1 MHIEFLRYTQEKAG
15 KTTCFVYHLH
25 RPAFQADLLN
35 KLKQRINK
43 LKYGRETRV

>member
-35 KLKQRINK
+35 KLKRRINK
-43 LKYGRETRV
+43 LKYGR